1 MFEAT
6 SPGWAQARLKRLD
19 LSGVIEKLGP
29 EDSIAG
35 YLVKRAGSRDELRR
49 LFSGVDP
56 KALANLVFSL
66 DFWARRQQIP
76 PEWKWDVCV
85 MLAGRGF
92 GKTFAGAR
100 WAIAKAQRG
109 KTNGAL
115 IGQTAADVR
124 DTMIKGPSG
133 ILALS
138 PPWFRPRYEPS
149 KRRLTWPNGVFAICY
164 SADKPDQARGPNTG
178 WVWGDEPASWKDEMA
193 MLDQVPMFNRI
204 GSELDPPQ
212 TLLTGTPRPLK
223 KLEEL
228 IKKPTTA
235 LVSGSSLANRAF
247 LAPSTVRNM
256 RALSKTRWGKQEVLG
271 QLLMD
276 VPGAIFQSAKWRRVD
291 ADPLEYR
298 NRLEQVV
305 VAVDPAPT
313 SETGA
318 DESGIIVE
326 GSRTENGLKVVSVLK
341 DLSKRETPKEWAA
354 IAIRAYIEF
363 RADALVVEVNT
374 GGEMTETLVKSVAE
388 EMGVVVNVKPVR
400 AREAKSKRAE
410 PVAALAE
417 SGRIEFVSPI
427 TTDDGKEVQ
436 FPKLEKQLEK
446 FTGING
452 RRDDRADAMCWGV
465 HELAFSEQFQ
475 FFVV

>member
-1 MFEAT
+1 VFETKSA
-6 SPGWAQARLKRLD
+6 GWDLAHRKRLD
-19 LSGVIEKLGP
+19 FSGIAEHLGP
-29 EDSIAG
+29 EDSIAS
-35 YLVKRAGSRDELRR
+35 YLVRRTGSVDGMRR
-49 LFSGVDP
+49 LFDVLDDGAVES
-56 KALANLVFSL
+56 LVFDL

-76 PEWKWDVCV
+76 PNWLWDTCV

-100 WAIAKAQRG
+100 WAIWKATQG

-124 DTMIKGPSG
+124 DTMISGSSG
-133 ILALS
+133 ILKLS
-138 PPWFRPRYEPS
+138 PPWFLPKYEPS
-149 KRRLTWPNGVFAICY
+149 KRRLTWPNGVIANCY

-204 GSELDPPQ
+204 GTSANPPQ

-228 IKKPTTA
+228 IKRPTTA

-247 LAPSTVRNM
+247 LAPSTIRNM
-256 RALSKTRWGKQEVLG
+256 RALAATRWGKQEVLG
-271 QLLMD
+271 QLLLD
-276 VPGAIFQSAKWRRVD
+276 VPGALFQNAKWRRIE
-291 ADPLEYR
+291 ADPVEYR
-298 NRLEQVV
+298 NRLERCV

-318 DESGIIVE
+318 DESGIVVE
-326 GSRTENGLKVVSVLK
+326 GMRHENGLKHVSVLA
-341 DLSKRETPKEWAA
+341 DLSRRDSPKEWAA
-354 IAIRAYIEF
+354 TAIRAYVQY

-374 GGEMTETLVKSVAE
+374 GGEMTETLITSVAQ

-417 SGRIEFVSPI
+417 SGRIEFVGPLTS
-427 TTDDGKEVQ
+427 DDGQPKV

-446 FTGING
+446 FIGING
-452 RRDDRADAMCWGV
+452 RRDDRADAFCWGV
-465 HELAFSEQFQ
+465 HDLVFGETFFAFF
-475 FFVV
+475 